1 MSDIVLVE
9 ERQDVAILRMTHG
22 KVNALDVELLIAVR
36 EAFESVHQSRAVVL
50 TGNQRAFSA
59 GLDLRALLAAEV
71 TYSDGL
77 LSELVRTS
85 LTIFHHPRPVIAAI
99 DGPAIAGGA
108 ILALAA
114 DQRFMSHGVIGLPE
128 LDVGVPFP
136 PAHIEIARH
145 VLGHHLQQH
154 LLGGA
159 VVDAQTAL
167 SNNMIDRIVELED
180 LVDSAVL
187 AAQRLARVPA
197 QTYALVKSQLHFP
210 ATSAIEA
217 IPDGLDQEI
226 CETWKSKDVREG
238 IQAQVDRMT
247 KK

>member
-136 PAHIEIARH
+136 PALIEIARH

-167 SNNMIDRIVELED
+167 GRASLRDIGSR
-180 LVDSAVL
+180 S
-187 AAQRLARVPA
+187 
-197 QTYALVKSQLHFP
+197 H
-210 ATSAIEA
+210 
-217 IPDGLDQEI
+217 
-226 CETWKSKDVREG
+226 
-238 IQAQVDRMT
+238 
-247 KK
+247 